1 MKRDG
6 EKLLRVARDGTMRT
20 KKRSQREMGRWVW
33 FSYYEVR

>member
-20 KKRSQREMGRWVW
+20 RKRSQREGDGEMGLV
-33 FSYYEVR
+33 

>member
-20 KKRSQREMGRWVW
+20 RKRSKREIGR
-33 FSYYEVR
+33 